1 MNANRMYSQAIEEY
15 RVESQISG
23 DRDESDYVSA
33 MENGFRSG
41 GWQGALARG
50 IDVLKEPRKTGY
62 SSAYWIAS
70 SYAELGDKERAFEW
84 LDTAYQEHDEYLLG
98 LKTDLSFD
106 PIRSDPRFAEL
117 VRKAGLPQ

>member
-41 GWQGALARG
+41 AGRVLSPEAL
-50 IDVLKEPRKTGY
+50 TC
-62 SSAYWIAS
+62 
-70 SYAELGDKERAFEW
+70 
-84 LDTAYQEHDEYLLG
+84 
-98 LKTDLSFD
+98 
-106 PIRSDPRFAEL
+106 
-117 VRKAGLPQ
+117 